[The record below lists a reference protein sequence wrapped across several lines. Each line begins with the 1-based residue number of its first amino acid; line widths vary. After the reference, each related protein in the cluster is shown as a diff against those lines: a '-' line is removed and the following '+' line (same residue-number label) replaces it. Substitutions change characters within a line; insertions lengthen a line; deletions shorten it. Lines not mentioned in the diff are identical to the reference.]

1 MDLSGGTVSSP
12 RKLRAGSMR
21 VVAWVVLSKISTFDV
36 LQDLQLLFGKL
47 AVPPLG

>member
-12 RKLRAGSMR
+12 RKHRAGSMR
-21 VVAWVVLSKISTFDV
+21 VASVVLSKISTFDV
-36 LQDLQLLFGKL
+36 LQDRQLLFGKL